1 MRGGLLR
8 RVERFRF
15 AGPSSPGRTRVAG
28 ACLAA
33 ALAIATASEARQ
45 TDVGTARPDG
55 ASVGVQPFAS
65 VGGDDADRWIGVGLA
80 ETLRAALPPLVL
92 LDTPLRGEPRPAGA
106 FDAAPHDAETASRAA
121 RDMGVTWL
129 IVGDYARGDDRL
141 RITARLIDLENDLLA
156 ETIEVEG
163 AVDDLFHLQDRMVAA
178 IASALAGRAATGREQ
193 TATRT
198 SAASVPAATSAAG
211 ASATPGVAPPASGVL
226 GAPGVPA
233 GPAEG
238 PPPPAPPAIIARDAT
253 GRATLRAVRLVEPL
267 DIDGALDERIYYDV
281 PPASD
286 FIQVL
291 PDEGELATEQTE
303 IWVAF
308 DDENLY
314 VSGRCLNAAPE
325 SEWVA
330 NDMRRDG
337 LGLGQYVGIL
347 LDTFHDRRN
356 AVELV
361 INPLG
366 GRLDGQITN
375 ERAWNGDWNPVW
387 SVRVGR
393 FDGGW
398 SFEAAIPFRS
408 LRYRPGRAQ
417 TWGFNVERRVVWK
430 NEYSALV
437 PLPASWGYGAVMQV
451 SQAAT
456 LVGLEAPD
464 AGIDL
469 ELKPYAI
476 GEASG
481 VRTGPSLSNTATGD
495 MGLDVKYG
503 VTENLVADLTLNTDF
518 AQVEADEQQINL
530 TRFSLFFPEKRE
542 FFLENQGVF
551 SFGGEAGAGQFAGIS
566 NTPILFYSRQIG
578 LNRGREVPIDAGGR
592 LTGRIGRYSLGM
604 LNIQTADA
612 PAAGARATNFS
623 VLRVRRDILRRSNIG
638 ALFTGRSVSRV
649 GPGSNAAYGVDGL
662 FSFHQNLNISTYWA
676 ETRTPGAGLGGDETS
691 HRAQLDYTGDRY
703 GLQLERLAVGEDF
716 NPEIGFL
723 RRRDFEQSFG
733 LFRFSPRPRSIE
745 SIRQFFWEGQLD
757 YITDRQGVLET
768 RQARGRFATE
778 LESGDL
784 FDVIYNRNYE
794 FLEHPFPIAPGVT
807 IPVGGYRFDE
817 VEVGYSL
824 GQQHR
829 VSGRVSA
836 QHGGF
841 YGGTKSSLNLGLGS
855 GFSGTRVEIT
865 PQLSIEPNL
874 SFNRIDLP
882 VGRFDT
888 MLVSSRTIYAVN
900 PLMFVS
906 ALVQYNS
913 ATGAVGTNIRL
924 RWEYHPGSELF
935 VVYNENRDDGLR
947 PNRFPQLENRAFIVK
962 INRLFRF

>member
-1 MRGGLLR
+1 MSSSAISVDTMTSIACICIGFTAAISPATT
-8 RVERFRF
+8 VH
-15 AGPSSPGRTRVAG
+15 AGQTTAG
-28 ACLAA
+28 ALD
-33 ALAIATASEARQ
+33 AR
-45 TDVGTARPDG
+45 
-55 ASVGVQPFAS
+55 
-65 VGGDDADRWIGVGLA
+65 
-80 ETLRAALPPLVL
+80 VL
-92 LDTPLRGEPRPAGA
+92 D
-106 FDAAPHDAETASRAA
+106 
-121 RDMGVTWL
+121 
-129 IVGDYARGDDRL
+129 
-141 RITARLIDLENDLLA
+141 
-156 ETIEVEG
+156 
-163 AVDDLFHLQDRMVAA
+163 
-178 IASALAGRAATGREQ
+178 
-193 TATRT
+193 
-198 SAASVPAATSAAG
+198 
-211 ASATPGVAPPASGVL
+211 
-226 GAPGVPA
+226 
-233 GPAEG
+233 G
-238 PPPPAPPAIIARDAT
+238 PPPPAPPAIIARDAA
-253 GRATLRAVRLVEPL
+253 GRATLRAVRLAEPL
-267 DIDGALDERIYYDV
+267 HVDGDLDERLYHDV

-337 LGLGQYVGIL
+337 MGLGQYVGIL

-398 SFEAAIPFRS
+398 SFEAAIPFKS

-481 VRTGPSLSNTATGD
+481 VRTGSSLSNTATGD
-495 MGLDVKYG
+495 VGLDVKYG

-566 NTPILFYSRQIG
+566 NTPILFYSRRIG
-578 LNRGREVPIDAGGR
+578 LHSEGGVTREVPIDAGGR

-604 LNIQTADA
+604 LNIRTADA
-612 PAAGARATNFS
+612 PDAGARATSFS
-623 VLRVRRDILRRSNIG
+623 VLRVRRDILRRSNVG
-638 ALFTGRSVSRV
+638 AMFTGRSVSRV

-662 FSFHQNLNISTYWA
+662 FSFHQNLNVSTYWA
-676 ETRTPGAGLGGDETS
+676 ETRTPGAGPGNDETS

-716 NPEIGFL
+716 NPETGFL

-757 YITDRQGVLET
+757 YVTDRQGVLET

-784 FDVIYNRNYE
+784 FDVVYNRNYE
-794 FLEHPFPIAPGVT
+794 FLEQPFPIAPGVT
-807 IPVGGYRFDE
+807 IPPGAYRFDD

-841 YGGTKSSLNLGLGS
+841 YGGTKTSLNFGLGS

-888 MLVSSRTIYAVN
+888 TLASIRTIYALN
-900 PLMFVS
+900 PLAFVS
-906 ALVQYNS
+906 ALVQHNS
-913 ATGAVGTNIRL
+913 ATGSVSANVRL
-924 RWEYHPGSELF
+924 RWEYHQGSELF
-935 VVYNENRDDGLR
+935 VVYNENRDDALR
-947 PNRFPQLENRAFIVK
+947 PNRFPQIENRALIVK

>member
-1 MRGGLLR
+1 MATPSQ
-8 RVERFRF
+8 
-15 AGPSSPGRTRVAG
+15 AGQTTAG
-28 ACLAA
+28 ALD
-33 ALAIATASEARQ
+33 AR
-45 TDVGTARPDG
+45 
-55 ASVGVQPFAS
+55 
-65 VGGDDADRWIGVGLA
+65 
-80 ETLRAALPPLVL
+80 TL
-92 LDTPLRGEPRPAGA
+92 G
-106 FDAAPHDAETASRAA
+106 
-121 RDMGVTWL
+121 
-129 IVGDYARGDDRL
+129 
-141 RITARLIDLENDLLA
+141 
-156 ETIEVEG
+156 
-163 AVDDLFHLQDRMVAA
+163 
-178 IASALAGRAATGREQ
+178 
-193 TATRT
+193 
-198 SAASVPAATSAAG
+198 
-211 ASATPGVAPPASGVL
+211 
-226 GAPGVPA
+226 
-233 GPAEG
+233 G
-238 PPPPAPPAIIARDAT
+238 PPPPAPPALIARDAA
-253 GRATLRAVRLVEPL
+253 GRATLRAVRLPEPL
-267 DIDGALDERIYYDV
+267 DIDGALDEGIYRDV

-291 PDEGELATEQTE
+291 PDEGEPATEQTE

-308 DDENLY
+308 DEENFY
-314 VSGRCLNAAPE
+314 VSGRCLNTAPE

-337 LGLGQYVGIL
+337 TGLGQYVGIL

-361 INPLG
+361 VNPLG

-375 ERAWNGDWNPVW
+375 ERDWNGDWNPVW
-387 SVRVGR
+387 RVRVGR

-398 SFEAAIPFRS
+398 TFEAAIPFKS

-417 TWGFNVERRVVWK
+417 TWGFNVERRIVWN

-437 PLPASWGYGAVMQV
+437 PLPASWGYGAIMQV
-451 SQAAT
+451 SLAAT

-481 VRTGPSLSNTATGD
+481 VRAAGPRLSNTTTGNA
-495 MGLDVKYG
+495 GLDVKYG
-503 VTENLVADLTLNTDF
+503 VTQNLVADLTLNTDF

-566 NTPILFYSRQIG
+566 NTPILFYSRRIG
-578 LNRGREVPIDAGGR
+578 LHTEGELTREVPMDAGGR

-604 LNIQTADA
+604 LNIRTGDA
-612 PAAGARATNFS
+612 PAAGARATSFS
-623 VLRVRRDILRRSNIG
+623 VLRIRRDVLRRSNIG
-638 ALFTGRSVSRV
+638 ALFTGRSVSLA
-649 GPGSNAAYGVDGL
+649 GPGSNAVYGVDGL
-662 FSFHQNLNISTYWA
+662 FSFYQNLNVSTYWA
-676 ETRTPGAGLGGDETS
+676 ETRTPGAGLGDDQRS
-691 HRAQLDYTGDRY
+691 YRAQLDYTGDRY

-723 RRRDFEQSFG
+723 RRRGFEQSFG
-733 LFRFSPRPRSIE
+733 LFRFSPRPRSID
-745 SIRQFFWEGQLD
+745 SVRQFFWEGQLD
-757 YITDRQGVLET
+757 YITDRTGVPET

-778 LESGDL
+778 LENSDL
-784 FDVIYNRNYE
+784 LDVIYNRNYE
-794 FLEHPFPIAPGVT
+794 FLEQPFPIAPGVT
-807 IPVGGYRFDE
+807 IPVGGYRFDD

-824 GQQHR
+824 GQQRR

-836 QHGGF
+836 QHGDF
-841 YGGTKSSLNLGLGS
+841 YGGTKSSLNLGFGS
-855 GFSGTRVEIT
+855 AFSGTRVEIT

-888 MLVSSRTIYAVN
+888 TLVSTRTIYAVN
-900 PLMFVS
+900 PLAFVS

-913 ATGAVGTNIRL
+913 ATGGVSTNVRL

-935 VVYNENRDDGLR
+935 VVYNENRDDALH
-947 PNRFPQLENRAFIVK
+947 PNRFPRLENRAFIVK

>member
-1 MRGGLLR
+1 MT
-8 RVERFRF
+8 
-15 AGPSSPGRTRVAG
+15 ASRTTGTFLA
-28 ACLAA
+28 LAA
-33 ALAIATASEARQ
+33 ALAMATTAQAGQ
-45 TDVGTARPDG
+45 TTA
-55 ASVGVQPFAS
+55 
-65 VGGDDADRWIGVGLA
+65 
-80 ETLRAALPPLVL
+80 
-92 LDTPLRGEPRPAGA
+92 
-106 FDAAPHDAETASRAA
+106 
-121 RDMGVTWL
+121 
-129 IVGDYARGDDRL
+129 
-141 RITARLIDLENDLLA
+141 
-156 ETIEVEG
+156 G
-163 AVDDLFHLQDRMVAA
+163 AVDD
-178 IASALAGRAATGREQ
+178 
-193 TATRT
+193 
-198 SAASVPAATSAAG
+198 
-211 ASATPGVAPPASGVL
+211 
-226 GAPGVPA
+226 GAPG
-233 GPAEG
+233 G
-238 PPPPAPPAIIARDAT
+238 PPPPTPPAIIARDAA
-253 GRATLRAVRLVEPL
+253 GRATLRAMRLEEPL
-267 DIDGALDERIYYDV
+267 DIDGALDERLYRDS

-291 PDEGELATEQTE
+291 PNEGESATEQTE

-308 DDENLY
+308 DGENLY
-314 VSGRCLNAAPE
+314 VSGRCHNTAPE

-337 LGLGQYVGIL
+337 TGLGQYVGIL

-387 SVRVGR
+387 SVRAGR

-398 SFEAAIPFRS
+398 TFEAAIPFKS

-437 PLPASWGYGAVMQV
+437 PLPASWGYGAIMQV

-456 LVGLEAPD
+456 LVGIEAPD

-469 ELKPYAI
+469 EVKPYAI
-476 GEASG
+476 GETNG
-481 VRTGPSLSNTATGD
+481 VRAGGSRLANDATGD
-495 MGLDVKYG
+495 LGLDVKYG

-518 AQVEADEQQINL
+518 AQVEADEQQVNL

-551 SFGGEAGAGQFAGIS
+551 AFGGEAGAGQFAGIS
-566 NTPILFYSRQIG
+566 NTPILFYSRRIG
-578 LNRGREVPIDAGGR
+578 LHQGREVPIDAGGR
-592 LTGRIGRYSLGM
+592 LTGRIGRYSLGI
-604 LNIQTADA
+604 LSLRTADA
-612 PAAGARATNFS
+612 PAADAPATNAPATNFS
-623 VLRVRRDILRRSNIG
+623 VLRIRRDILRRSNIG
-638 ALFTGRSVSRV
+638 AMFTGRSVSRA
-649 GPGSNAAYGVDGL
+649 GPGSNEAYGVDGL
-662 FSFHQNLNISTYWA
+662 FSFYQNLNISTYWA
-676 ETRTPGAGLGGDETS
+676 ETRTPGARGLGDDETS
-691 HRAQLDYTGDRY
+691 YRAQLDYTGDRF
-703 GLQLERLAVGEDF
+703 GLQVERLAVGEDF

-723 RRRDFEQSFG
+723 RRSDFEQNFG
-733 LFRFSPRPRSIE
+733 RFRFSPRPRSIE
-745 SIRQFFWEGQLD
+745 SIRQLFWEGQLD
-757 YITDRQGVLET
+757 YITDRQGLPET
-768 RQARGRFATE
+768 RQARGRFAME
-778 LESGDL
+778 LENSDL
-784 FDVIYNRNYE
+784 LDVIYNRNYE

-807 IPVGGYRFDE
+807 IPAAGFRFDD

-841 YGGTKSSLNLGLGS
+841 YGGTKTSVNFGFGS
-855 GFSGTRVEIT
+855 AFSGTRVELT

-874 SFNRIDLP
+874 SFNRVDLP

-888 MLVSSRTIYAVN
+888 TLASARTIYAVN

-913 ATGAVGTNIRL
+913 ATGSVGTNVRL

-935 VVYNENRDDGLR
+935 IVYNENRDDGLR
-947 PNRFPQLENRAFIVK
+947 PNRFPQLENRAFIIK

>member
-1 MRGGLLR
+1 MLSAAR
-8 RVERFRF
+8 
-15 AGPSSPGRTRVAG
+15 SRVAC
-28 ACLAA
+28 ACL
-33 ALAIATASEARQ
+33 
-45 TDVGTARPDG
+45 
-55 ASVGVQPFAS
+55 
-65 VGGDDADRWIGVGLA
+65 GLA
-80 ETLRAALPPLVL
+80 VVFVSGAPLRAGQTTGGAL
-92 LDTPLRGEPRPAGA
+92 
-106 FDAAPHDAETASRAA
+106 
-121 RDMGVTWL
+121 
-129 IVGDYARGDDRL
+129 
-141 RITARLIDLENDLLA
+141 
-156 ETIEVEG
+156 
-163 AVDDLFHLQDRMVAA
+163 
-178 IASALAGRAATGREQ
+178 
-193 TATRT
+193 
-198 SAASVPAATSAAG
+198 
-211 ASATPGVAPPASGVL
+211 
-226 GAPGVPA
+226 GVPA
-233 GPAEG
+233 LDG
-238 PPPPAPPAIIARDAT
+238 PPPPAPPAIIARDAA
-253 GRATLRAVRLVEPL
+253 GRATLRAVRLAEPL
-267 DIDGALDERIYYDV
+267 DVDGALDERIYREV
-281 PPASD
+281 PAASG

-291 PDEGELATEQTE
+291 PDEGEIATEQTE

-314 VSGRCLNAAPE
+314 VSGRCHNAAPE

-337 LGLGQYVGIL
+337 TGLGQYVGIL

-361 INPLG
+361 VNPLG
-366 GRLDGQITN
+366 GRMDGQITN

-398 SFEAAIPFRS
+398 TFEAAIPFKS
-408 LRYRPGRAQ
+408 LRYQPGRAQ

-437 PLPASWGYGAVMQV
+437 PLPASWSYGAIMQV

-456 LVGLEAPD
+456 LVGLEAPE

-476 GEASG
+476 GEANG
-481 VRTGPSLSNTATGD
+481 VRAGGPRLSNTATGE

-566 NTPILFYSRQIG
+566 NQPILFYSRRIG
-578 LNRGREVPIDAGGR
+578 LNEGREVPIDAGGR

-604 LNIQTADA
+604 LNIRTADA
-612 PAAGARATNFS
+612 PAARARATNFS
-623 VLRVRRDILRRSNIG
+623 VFRVRRDILRRSNVG
-638 ALFTGRSVSRV
+638 ALFTGRSVS
-649 GPGSNAAYGVDGL
+649 GSGLGSNEAYGVDGL
-662 FSFHQNLNISTYWA
+662 FSFYQNLNLGTYWA
-676 ETRTPGAGLGGDETS
+676 ETRTPGAGLGDDETS

-723 RRRDFEQSFG
+723 RRSGFEQSFG

-768 RQARGRFATE
+768 RQTRGRFAIE

-784 FDVIYNRNYE
+784 FDVIHNRNYE
-794 FLEHPFPIAPGVT
+794 FLERPFPIGPGVT
-807 IPVGGYRFDE
+807 IPIGGYRFDDL
-817 VEVGYSL
+817 EVGYSL

-841 YGGTKSSLNLGLGS
+841 YGGTKTSLNFGLGS
-855 GFSGTRVEIT
+855 AFSGTRVEIT
-865 PQLSIEPNL
+865 PQLSLEPTL
-874 SFNRIDLP
+874 SFNRVDLP

-888 MLVSSRTIYAVN
+888 TLVSTRTIYALN
-900 PLMFVS
+900 PLLFVS

-913 ATGAVGTNIRL
+913 ATGAVDTNVRL
-924 RWEYHPGSELF
+924 RWEYRPGSELF
-935 VVYNENRDDGLR
+935 VVYNENRDSALR
-947 PNRFPQLENRAFIVK
+947 PNRFPRLENRAFIVK